1 VDVEKGVLAV
11 HGSVPGPTGALV
23 MVTRQA
29 AVGKAAKEGE

>member
-1 VDVEKGVLAV
+1 
-11 HGSVPGPTGALV
+11 VPGPTGALV